1 VLREKLISSERIF
14 EGRILNLRV
23 DTVQL
28 PDGRRTTREV
38 VEHNGAVGMVALTD
52 SGEIVLVRQYRRAPD
67 EVLLEIPAGR
77 IEPGERPEDCARR
90 ELAEEIGRVPS
101 RLRKFGELYSA
112 PGYSQELLHLFL
124 AAGLKEAKGRRDPD
138 ELMEIVEVRLQD
150 AVEMCSLGEIR
161 DLKTAAAIALAARS
175 LEG

>member
-1 VLREKLISSERIF
+1 MREKLIASERIF
-14 EGRILNLRV
+14 DGQILNLRV

-38 VEHNGAVGMVALTD
+38 VEHKGAVGMVALTD

-77 IEPGERPEDCARR
+77 LEPGERPEDCARR

-101 RLRKFGELYSA
+101 QLEKLGELYSA

-124 AAGLKEAKGRRDPD
+124 AGGLKEAEGCRDPD

-150 AVEMCSLGEIR
+150 AVEMCSQAEIR
-161 DLKTAAAIALAARS
+161 DLKTAAGIALAVRF